1 VVGEYLWDVQQGGD
15 QPVSI
20 SFAGV
25 VGEELSFSSFMLTG
39 ASLENAYLGP
49 NALPYMLVEAR
60 ALLSGSFSITVVP
73 EPETYAMFLAGLGL
87 LGFMSRSSYPD
98 SIQSRQYGAD
108 RGKTCGMNTFLT
120 LVHCRQ

>member
-1 VVGEYLWDVQQGGD
+1 
-15 QPVSI
+15 VSI
-20 SFAGV
+20 SFARV

-39 ASLENAYLGP
+39 ASLENAYLAP
-49 NALPYMLVEAR
+49 NASPYMLVEAG

-73 EPETYAMFLAGLGL
+73 EPETYAMFLAGLAC
-87 LGFMSRSSYPD
+87 SVSCHAVPYPD

-120 LVHCRQ
+120 LVRCRQ